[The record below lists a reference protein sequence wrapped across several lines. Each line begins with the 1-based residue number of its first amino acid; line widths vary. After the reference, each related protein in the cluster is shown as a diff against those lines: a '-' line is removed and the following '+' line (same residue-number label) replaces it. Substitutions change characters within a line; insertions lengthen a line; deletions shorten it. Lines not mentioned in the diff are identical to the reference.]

1 MATEQAP
8 LPLPNL
14 KRFEFLAVMIW
25 VALAGAALILL
36 IDYQI
41 KHSILQASE
50 RAWEGISAL
59 ERQTRGTSAA
69 ANSNGNKPSGVPGHD
84 GTSMEMGPLGEA
96 NQGGVDQGNATKNG
110 SPKPRTRARPPRI
123 QGTDSLG
130 DGTK

>member
-8 LPLPNL
+8 LPTSLR
-14 KRFEFLAVMIW
+14 RFEFLTFMVW

-59 ERQTRGTSAA
+59 EGQTRGIGLA
-69 ANSNGNKPSGVPGHD
+69 ANSNGHKPDSVPGHD
-84 GTSMEMGPLGEA
+84 GTGVEMGPVGETDS
-96 NQGGVDQGNATKNG
+96 GGVGQGDAGKNG
-110 SPKPRTRARPPRI
+110 TPKPRTRARNPRVPPA
-123 QGTDSLG
+123 DSVG
-130 DGTK
+130 DGAS